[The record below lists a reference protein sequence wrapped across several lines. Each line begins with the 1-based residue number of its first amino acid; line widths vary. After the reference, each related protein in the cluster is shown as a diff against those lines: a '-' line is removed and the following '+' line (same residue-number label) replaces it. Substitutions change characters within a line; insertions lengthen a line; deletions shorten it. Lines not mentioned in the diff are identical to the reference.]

1 VTRPSPR
8 TKALLLALAVSL
20 TAAAVWLF
28 SPEPPARLV
37 PLGEAAVN
45 TAPAL
50 RISLAGQPEPETEAT
65 PAPVPEPKPEP
76 APEPKPEPEPEPKPE
91 PEPEPQPDPEP
102 TPAAPTSEPK
112 SEPKSEPAAAAA
124 NSADQAS
131 DQPPQDRQ
139 IELNAGRS
147 EAVDNYLSR
156 LSRHLGRFYEYP
168 RRARRLGQEGT
179 PVLVFSFNR
188 QGQLL
193 SYQLANASG
202 HALLDDAALAML
214 KQAEPLPKVPADMTG
229 RSFSYAL
236 PVRFQLR

>member
-1 VTRPSPR
+1 MTRPSPR

-50 RISLAGQPEPETEAT
+50 RISLAGQAEPEPEAT
-65 PAPVPEPKPEP
+65 PAPVPEPAP

-91 PEPEPQPDPEP
+91 PEPEPEPDSEP
-102 TPAAPTSEPK
+102 TPAEPT
-112 SEPKSEPAAAAA
+112 SEPAAAAA
-124 NSADQAS
+124 DSAAQAS

-188 QGQLL
+188 QGRLL

>member
-1 VTRPSPR
+1 MTRPSPR

-65 PAPVPEPKPEP
+65 PAPVPEPESEPEP
-76 APEPKPEPEPEPKPE
+76 APEPKPEPE

-102 TPAAPTSEPK
+102 TPAEPT
-112 SEPKSEPAAAAA
+112 SEPAAAAA
-124 NSADQAS
+124 DSADQAS

-188 QGQLL
+188 QGRLL